1 VEPLEQR
8 LDLFLLQLE
17 LLRHLVQL
25 RHVDAAV
32 LVGVLEE
39 NRDGVVHHGAHI
51 PPVSRSLTLRP
62 SLRSGLV
69 PTYFLVPVIVIGSV
83 VVLFGLLILL
93 GRIRGGRYLRPLV
106 TQLAKIPWLRRSFQK
121 MSTAALEKQNPELA
135 SAMRKMQRL
144 GSNLD
149 PQRAQQAL
157 SSLSA
162 SERRAYLQAVQ
173 EQGAM
178 PEPANR
184 QMRRQQSRLQPG
196 TKPQGTKPQRGGGD
210 TSGGSGQGKRGG
222 GKKRRG

>member
-1 VEPLEQR
+1 
-8 LDLFLLQLE
+8 
-17 LLRHLVQL
+17 
-25 RHVDAAV
+25 
-32 LVGVLEE
+32 
-39 NRDGVVHHGAHI
+39 
-51 PPVSRSLTLRP
+51 
-62 SLRSGLV
+62 V
-69 PTYFLVPVIVIGSV
+69 PTYLLVPIIVLGSI

-106 TQLAKIPWLRRSFQK
+106 TQLAKVPWLRRSFQK
-121 MSTAALEKQNPELA
+121 MSQAALEKQNPELA
-135 SAMRKMQRL
+135 SAMRKMQRM
-144 GSNLD
+144 GTNVD

-184 QMRRQQSRLQPG
+184 QMRRQQCRLQPAA
-196 TKPQGTKPQRGGGD
+196 KPKS
-210 TSGGSGQGKRGG
+210 SGGTQGKRG